1 MLRSRPLTPA
11 AGRARVR
18 NAIVVFALLA
28 LAAWRV
34 ATLGDLLNEED
45 PLQKADVIL
54 ALAGTRLE
62 RVAECGDLYREQWA
76 PRIVLSRPERDG
88 GEIGLTRLGIDV
100 ISEIDL
106 QRDTLVK
113 MGVPAE
119 AIEAFDAEQAATAT
133 ESDELHRL
141 ASARGWRRIIVV
153 TSKLHTARAGM
164 AIRRRFDGVD
174 VQIIMRGSR
183 YDTMDVERW
192 WTRRASL
199 RFVVFETQ
207 KMLAYWIGLAA

>member
-11 AGRARVR
+11 PGRARVR

-28 LAAWRV
+28 LASWRV
-34 ATLGDLLNEED
+34 ATLGQLLNEED
-45 PLQKADVIL
+45 PLQKADAIL

-88 GEIGLTRLGIDV
+88 GEIGLTRRGIDV
-100 ISEIDL
+100 VSEIDL

-141 ASARGWRRIIVV
+141 ATARGWRANHRRH
-153 TSKLHTARAGM
+153 LEAAHRARRDGDTAA
-164 AIRRRFDGVD
+164 V
-174 VQIIMRGSR
+174 
-183 YDTMDVERW
+183 RW
-192 WTRRASL
+192 
-199 RFVVFETQ
+199 
-207 KMLAYWIGLAA
+207 